1 MTSRKLTREE
11 IMNASRVKEDYK
23 IPFNDFQKIILDF
36 HLKSHDKFLKN
47 FIFVFKKIDSDNN
60 GIISEEEF
68 INLLKILNVYKE
80 DFNDHAYRLL
90 NIIDPYNKKQ
100 ITFSDTVTLLNNESI
115 IDDDGQGNT
124 KQVNLLEKISID
136 DNLLNLQ
143 ELIFFKLY

>member
-36 HLKSHDKFLKN
+36 QLKSHDKFLKN

-143 ELIFFKLY
+143 ELIFFKLN

>member
-1 MTSRKLTREE
+1 MT
-11 IMNASRVKEDYK
+11 
-23 IPFNDFQKIILDF
+23 
-36 HLKSHDKFLKN
+36 
-47 FIFVFKKIDSDNN
+47 
-60 GIISEEEF
+60 
-68 INLLKILNVYKE
+68 NLLKILNVYKE

-136 DNLLNLQ
+136 DNLLNL
-143 ELIFFKLY
+143 

>member
-1 MTSRKLTREE
+1 MMTSRKLTREE

-36 HLKSHDKFLKN
+36 QLKSHDKFLKN

-136 DNLLNLQ
+136 DNLLNL
-143 ELIFFKLY
+143 

>member
-1 MTSRKLTREE
+1 MMTSRKLTREE

-23 IPFNDFQKIILDF
+23 IPFNDFQKIILDLQ
-36 HLKSHDKFLKN
+36 LKSHDKFLKN

-136 DNLLNLQ
+136 DNLLNL
-143 ELIFFKLY
+143 